1 MDESLR
7 RESTGPGLRVR
18 VPVGHGL
25 AEEGTL
31 ALREAGAGAV
41 LGSHHLAENSW
52 QQTVHP
58 DVWCQFLVYPSRVVL
73 LTL

>member
-1 MDESLR
+1 MDENLR
-7 RESTGPGLRVR
+7 RESTGPGLRVQ

-25 AEEGTL
+25 AGEGTL
-31 ALREAGAGAV
+31 VLKEAGAGAV

-52 QQTVHP
+52 HQECH
-58 DVWCQFLVYPSRVVL
+58 FLVYPSRVVL